1 MMLGLPDEIWRETA
15 RPRVKPTRSPSLY
28 PTEYET
34 AAHRIAASVIAT
46 TIDSSFIVLLPI
58 REATVALPEIERDS
72 NVGQI
77 QDSRLVFG
85 VSIAYLW
92 SFKWSII
99 SDRISRTSLRIPS
112 AKPLLTGREF
122 FSDFAA

>member
-1 MMLGLPDEIWRETA
+1 LTALFDDEIWREMA

-58 REATVALPEIERDS
+58 REATVALPEIESDS
-72 NVGQI
+72 NMGQI
-77 QDSRLVFG
+77 QDSRLIFG

-92 SFKWSII
+92 SFK
-99 SDRISRTSLRIPS
+99 
-112 AKPLLTGREF
+112 
-122 FSDFAA
+122 